1 MVMALNFN
9 TTPYTTN
16 LQLLLDASN
25 PKSYPGSG
33 NTWFDISGNNRHF
46 NWSSANYTADRSRSY
61 FSTNTRT
68 CTGPASNSFGINN
81 GTGYTIITVFST
93 QTFDGQSFFKWA
105 GDVGNTRGFF
115 MHPGWSNFT
124 LYWDQGGCCDA
135 NQRLQLT
142 YDDPTLRNFQVWA
155 FRSRLYDRHQFRNG
169 ISQASSSTYAANINL
184 NSTAASVANSEGT
197 NWDGR
202 LAYFALYNTGLDNT
216 TLLSISNSLR
226 GRFNI

>member
-1 MVMALNFN
+1 MSLNFN
-9 TTPYTTN
+9 TSPYTTN

-33 NTWFDISGNNRHF
+33 TTWYDISGNEKNF
-46 NWSSANYTADRSRSY
+46 TWSSVSFTSSGQRSY

-81 GTGYTIITVFST
+81 GTGYTIITVFNT
-93 QTFDGQSFFKWA
+93 QTFDGQSGFKWS

-115 MHPGWSNFT
+115 LHPGWSNYT

-135 NQRLQLT
+135 NQRLQVT
-142 YDDPTLRNFQVWA
+142 YDDPTLRNFQIWA
-155 FRSRLYDRHQFRNG
+155 FRSRLYDRTQFKNG
-169 ISQASSSTYAANINL
+169 ISQGSSSTYAANINL
-184 NSTAASVANSEGT
+184 NSTAASVGNSEGT

-202 LAYFALYNTGLDNT
+202 LAYFALYNTGLDDNT
-216 TLLSISNSLR
+216 ILSISNSLR
-226 GRFNI
+226 GRFGV

>member
-1 MVMALNFN
+1 MSSYYGV
-9 TTPYTTN
+9 TIPTSN

-25 PKSYPGSG
+25 SKSYPGSG
-33 NTWFDISGNNRHF
+33 TTWFDISGNNRNF
-46 NWSSANYTADRSRSY
+46 TWSSVSYTAAGSASY

-81 GTGYTIITVFST
+81 GTGYTIITVFNT
-93 QTFDGQSFFKWA
+93 QTFDGQSGFKWS

-115 MHPGWSNFT
+115 LHPGWSNYT

-135 NQRLQLT
+135 NQRLQVT
-142 YDDPTLRNFQVWA
+142 YDDPTLRNFQIWA
-155 FRSRLYDRHQFRNG
+155 FRSRLYDRHQFKNG

-202 LAYFALYNTGLDNT
+202 LAYFALYNTGLDDS
-216 TLLSISNSLR
+216 SIFEIYSALR
-226 GRFNI
+226 GRFNV

>member
-1 MVMALNFN
+1 MSSYYGV
-9 TTPYTTN
+9 TIPTSN

-25 PKSYPGSG
+25 SKSYPGSG
-33 NTWFDISGNNRHF
+33 TTWFDISGNNRNF
-46 NWSSANYTADRSRSY
+46 TWSSVSYTAAGSASY

-81 GTGYTIITVFST
+81 GTGYTIITVFNT
-93 QTFDGQSFFKWA
+93 QTFDGQSGFKWS

-115 MHPGWSNFT
+115 LHPGWSNYT

-135 NQRLQLT
+135 NQRLQVT
-142 YDDPTLRNFQVWA
+142 YDDPTLRNFQIWA
-155 FRSRLYDRHQFRNG
+155 FRSRLYDRHQFKNG

-202 LAYFALYNTGLDNT
+202 LAYFALYNTGLDDS

-226 GRFNI
+226 GRFGV

>member
-1 MVMALNFN
+1 MSLTFN
-9 TTPYTTN
+9 TASNNTN
-16 LQLLLDASN
+16 CQLLLDASN
-25 PKSYPGSG
+25 KKSYPGSG
-33 NTWFDISGNNRHF
+33 NTWFDVSGNNRHF
-46 NWSSANYTADRSRSY
+46 NWSNALYTSAGSGSY

-105 GDVGNTRGFF
+105 GDVVYTRGIF
-115 MHPGWSNFT
+115 MHPGWSNYT

-135 NQRLQLT
+135 NQRLQAT
-142 YDDPTLRNFQVWA
+142 YDDPTIRNFQVWA
-155 FRSRLYDRHQFRNG
+155 FRSRLYDRNQFRNG
-169 ISQASSSTYAANINL
+169 ISQVSSATYAANINL
-184 NSTAASVANSEGT
+184 NATAASVANSESS

-202 LAYFALYNTGLDNT
+202 LAYFALYNTGLDDN

-226 GRFNI
+226 GRFNL